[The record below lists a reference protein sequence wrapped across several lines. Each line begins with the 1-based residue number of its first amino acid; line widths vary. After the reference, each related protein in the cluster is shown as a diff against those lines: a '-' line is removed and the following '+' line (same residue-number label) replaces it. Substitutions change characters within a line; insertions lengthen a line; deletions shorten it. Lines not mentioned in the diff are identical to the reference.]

1 MYHPHFNPVQE
12 TTVPK
17 ESLALTVRQWEQILD
32 ASDANGADLAFL
44 ETNKMELRGLLE
56 RAKSLSIRQAALAAE
71 RQQVTRDLDA
81 VKERGRD
88 IATRMRLGIRQQYG
102 EGEKL
107 LEFGL
112 QPRRAR
118 D

>member
-1 MYHPHFNPVQE
+1 M
-12 TTVPK
+12 PK
-17 ESLALTVRQWEQILD
+17 ESLALTVHQWQQILD

-44 ETNKMELRGLLE
+44 ESQRAELRDLLE

-88 IATRMRLGIRQQYG
+88 IATRMRLGIRHQYG
-102 EGEKL
+102 EGEKII
-107 LEFGL
+107 EFGL
-112 QPRRAR
+112 QPRRPS
-118 D
+118 